1 MCSDDQNKQE
11 KSEYFKMEMW
21 IFQSVPAAKMII
33 SIAQANI
40 FKNELL
46 GCTKPMNQ
54 TKQYQQWNNQ
64 SFAFRSILFLVP

>member
-1 MCSDDQNKQE
+1 MA
-11 KSEYFKMEMW
+11 MW

-46 GCTKPMNQ
+46 GCTKPMNHN
-54 TKQYQQWNNQ
+54 KHYQQ
-64 SFAFRSILFLVP
+64 

>member
-1 MCSDDQNKQE
+1 MTKTNKE
-11 KSEYFKMEMW
+11 KSVYFKMAMW

-46 GCTKPMNQ
+46 GCTKPMNHN
-54 TKQYQQWNNQ
+54 KHYQQ
-64 SFAFRSILFLVP
+64 